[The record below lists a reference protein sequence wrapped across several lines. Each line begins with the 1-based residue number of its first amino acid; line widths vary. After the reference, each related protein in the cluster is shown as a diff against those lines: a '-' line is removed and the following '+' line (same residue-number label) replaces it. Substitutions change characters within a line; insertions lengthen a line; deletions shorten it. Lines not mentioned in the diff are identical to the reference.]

1 MYLPASLPRRLALGM
16 LKAHARA
23 LGLAVHDDPDS
34 ADVMQWLRG
43 TMSGACEAH
52 MCSAPTEPEEFD
64 L

>member
-1 MYLPASLPRRLALGM
+1 M
-16 LKAHARA
+16 LNLEVR
-23 LGLAVHDDPDS
+23 DDPDS

-52 MCSAPTEPEEFD
+52 MCSAPTEPAEFD